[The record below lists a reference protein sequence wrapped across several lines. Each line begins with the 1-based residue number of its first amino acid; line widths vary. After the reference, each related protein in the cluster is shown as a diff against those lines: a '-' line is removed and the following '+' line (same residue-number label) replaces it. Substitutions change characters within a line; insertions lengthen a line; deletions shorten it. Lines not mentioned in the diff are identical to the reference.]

1 MSMNYNDFARA
12 VDLGLFPRE
21 YTYWGLG
28 NEGRNFN
35 MEDMYKNYKIS
46 PTEPIR
52 NPQLL
57 REYQNYRTRFPKG
70 TDEQFMN
77 LLRRNRPDLLNY
89 ANQSF
94 TAENLARSAR
104 LRNISQ
110 TAGRILGK
118 GAATLGRGLRAIGP
132 LGDILNYGLL
142 PMRKDEILKEYGL
155 QIDENGNL
163 YGRT

>member
-1 MSMNYNDFARA
+1 MNYNDFARA
-12 VDLGLFPRE
+12 VEQGLFPRE

-35 MEDMYKNYKIS
+35 MEDMYKNYKIA
-46 PTEPIR
+46 PTEPMR

-57 REYQNYRTRFPKG
+57 REYQEYRTRFPQG

-104 LRNISQ
+104 LRNIGKI
-110 TAGRILGK
+110 AGRL
-118 GAATLGRGLRAIGP
+118 LSRGLRAIGP
-132 LGDILNYGLL
+132 VGDIIHYGTL
-142 PMRKDEILKEYGL
+142 PMRKDEILKEYNMY
-155 QIDENGNL
+155 IDDNGNIT
-163 YGRT
+163 GRV

>member
-12 VDLGLFPRE
+12 VDQGLFPRE
-21 YTYWGLG
+21 YTFWGLG

-35 MEDMYKNYKIS
+35 MEDMYKNYKIN
-46 PTEPIR
+46 PTGPIR

-57 REYQNYRTRFPKG
+57 REYQNYIARFPQG

-77 LLRRNRPDLLNY
+77 LIRRNRPDLLNY

-104 LRNISQ
+104 LRNIGK
-110 TAGRILGK
+110 TAANILSK
-118 GAATLGRGLRAIGP
+118 EAATLGRGLRAIGP
-132 LGDILNYGLL
+132 LGDFIYYGTL
-142 PMRKDEILKEYGL
+142 PMRKDEILKEYNMY
-155 QIDENGNL
+155 IDEDGNIV
-163 YGRT
+163 GRV

>member
-12 VDLGLFPRE
+12 VEQGLFPRE

-35 MEDMYKNYKIS
+35 MEDMYKNYKIA

-57 REYQNYRTRFPKG
+57 REYQEYRTRFPQG

-77 LLRRNRPDLLNY
+77 LLRRNNPELVRQ
-89 ANQSF
+89 AQQSI
-94 TAENLARSAR
+94 TPENLARMAR
-104 LRNISQ
+104 ITRMGKTAANI
-110 TAGRILGK
+110 
-118 GAATLGRGLRAIGP
+118 LGRGLKAIGP
-132 LGDILNYGLL
+132 LGDFVYYGTL
-142 PMRKDEILKEYGL
+142 PLRKDEILKEYNMS
-155 QIDENGNL
+155 IDDNGNIT
-163 YGRT
+163 GRI